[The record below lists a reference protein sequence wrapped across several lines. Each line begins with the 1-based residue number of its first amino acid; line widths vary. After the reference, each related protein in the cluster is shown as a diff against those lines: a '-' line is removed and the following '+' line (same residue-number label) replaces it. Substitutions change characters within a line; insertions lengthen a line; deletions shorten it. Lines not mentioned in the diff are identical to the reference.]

1 MYEPCTPWFA
11 RIGPALGEHT
21 DAILREAGY
30 TDSEIAALRDDELR
44 AAARLL
50 ARAFRDHAGRNSIG
64 VIDETSDVKKE
75 DGTPGGNGVAQR
87 AKGPS
92 AVRPSIRLYSV
103 WLPPSV
109 GRRAVF
115 TYHAHG
121 RPGA

>member
-1 MYEPCTPWFA
+1 M
-11 RIGPALGEHT
+11 ALAAGVPPRT
-21 DAILREAGY
+21 LREF
-30 TDSEIAALRDDELR
+30 
-44 AAARLL
+44 L
-50 ARAFRDHAGRNSIG
+50 ARHRWDEDRMRRRVQEIVVRDHAGRNSIG

-109 GRRAVF
+109 GRRAAL